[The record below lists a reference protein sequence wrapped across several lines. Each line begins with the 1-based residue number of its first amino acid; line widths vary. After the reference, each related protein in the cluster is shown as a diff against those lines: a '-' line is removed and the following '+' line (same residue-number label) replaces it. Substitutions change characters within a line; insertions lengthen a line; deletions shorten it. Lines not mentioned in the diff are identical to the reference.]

1 MTRSFVNNNRD
12 VKVKNSS
19 GDTSFRVVTGE
30 LVLGVDYDKIDV
42 TYPSG
47 TVEEYAYSL
56 GGTLVT
62 TIRVTYL
69 TAAKRDL
76 LSVEEV

>member
-56 GGTLVT
+56 VGTLVT